1 MKYSFAAD
9 RTLGKLTKWLR
20 ILGFDT
26 ISESDIFNTGFYE
39 HLEPERVLLTRTAKI
54 RERTA
59 GKRVVFIEAD
69 NVYEQ
74 LGQVID
80 ELALVPE
87 DIRMFSM
94 CRHCNFPIIE
104 INKQTVYGRV
114 PDYIWETHEE
124 FSTCCQCERIY
135 WPGSHVE
142 RSWTIIEKLF
152 KQGYVKQP
160 TAEYRISNRRISKGG
175 FALLSAF

>member
-26 ISESDIFNTGFYE
+26 IFESDIFNTGFYE

-54 RERTA
+54 RARSA
-59 GKRVVFIEAD
+59 GKRLVFIEAD

-74 LGQVID
+74 LEQVID
-80 ELALVPE
+80 ELALAPK

-94 CRHCNFPIIE
+94 CLHCNYPTIE

-114 PDYIWETHEE
+114 PDYIWETREE
-124 FSTCCQCERIY
+124 FSTCCQCDRIY
-135 WPGSHVE
+135 WSGSHVE
-142 RSWTIIEKLF
+142 RSRAIIEKLF
-152 KQGYVKQP
+152 TMQN
-160 TAEYRISNRRISKGG
+160 EY
-175 FALLSAF
+175 

>member
-9 RTLGKLTKWLR
+9 RTLGKLTKWMR

-26 ISESDIFNTGFYE
+26 IFESDIFNTEFYE

-54 RERTA
+54 RDRSA
-59 GKRVVFIEAD
+59 GKRLVFIEAD

-80 ELALVPE
+80 ELALAPK

-94 CRHCNFPIIE
+94 CLHCNSPIIG

-114 PDYIWETHEE
+114 PDYIWVTHEE
-124 FSTCCQCERIY
+124 FSTCSRCERIY
-135 WPGSHVE
+135 WSGSHVE
-142 RSWTIIEKLF
+142 RSREMIEHLF
-152 KQGYVKQP
+152 K
-160 TAEYRISNRRISKGG
+160 
-175 FALLSAF
+175 